1 MLELPIGIAIGDL
14 ISFANESLKTD
25 DGLMSRYTF
34 AGAEYFKRMKEK
46 GLYSTDAEEIS
57 AKVRRYGVDNI
68 YEEQLI

>member
-1 MLELPIGIAIGDL
+1 
-14 ISFANESLKTD
+14 
-25 DGLMSRYTF
+25 MSRYTF